1 MARAPGA
8 VPAGLLVMSRYFGF
22 ILIFVLVISSWAQA
36 TSPEKAG
43 LHLSFEERLALSYA
57 LLSHGETPEAKE
69 AILRRASNYLKATY
83 NMPVQTVEV
92 RNFKEFL
99 NLYKGAWP
107 STHSLALDLESIEA
121 RGPKPMRVFTSSSV
135 RVQKQ
140 IDLYQEWKQAEL
152 LKMMDGDLKN
162 LNPEQLVAQAQA
174 VLQTESGRLEM
185 GKTLMQASEGLLSTK
200 MAELDHVGEKIA
212 QSNLA
217 AQQDATMKIFLQTMF
232 TEYFAR
238 LSPASKKL
246 IVSSYL
252 GGDLHIP
259 EMKKFEL
266 MVQNSGPQ
274 LQKLLQVVARQA
286 DLGPEMLE
294 VFKGLENSVRPVAW
308 EQVEKILKG
317 KNNKFD
323 FTYFE
328 RKPLGVGTM
337 AQVHRAKVMIDGQR
351 HDVVVRFIKPGI
363 GARVEEDKRILQE
376 VAQILDSNEEFR
388 KTGAPKLSPVV
399 QDITD
404 TVVAELNQADTV
416 LRQKLA
422 STRYEKASFLKS
434 AQYKNELHFHVP
446 KIYEG
451 PKGSDLMVQELVIG
465 KKLDKEIAPYKD
477 IAPDMKKLIV
487 EEMARIWSHEVMFG
501 GGFYHSDLHQ
511 GNFMIQVTEP
521 KIVVNI
527 LDYGMGGVISKE
539 MQRQVM
545 LLGAGTELLNEEMV
559 ARAFWKLSD
568 KSKNTITE
576 SYFHQLI
583 AAKMHNI
590 RIGYD
595 ESLSMEKW
603 TAFAMDL
610 GVRLPYEFVSLNR
623 GLVIV
628 NKLLADA
635 GSNLTVTELMKNMAK
650 QNPQVVYR
658 ALVLEEKMSHKDLI
672 KLGWAEAK
680 KTLGFKVPEVAVKV
694 QAVRCEMVFN

>member
-1 MARAPGA
+1 
-8 VPAGLLVMSRYFGF
+8 MSRFIGF
-22 ILIFVLVISSWAQA
+22 ILFFILAVSSWVQA
-36 TSPEKAG
+36 ASPEKAG
-43 LHLSFEERLALSYA
+43 LHLSFEERLVLSYA
-57 LLSHGETPEAKE
+57 LLSQNETPETKE
-69 AILRRASNYLKATY
+69 AILKRAMTY
-83 NMPVQTVEV
+83 IESTYKLPVKTVEV
-92 RNFKEFL
+92 RNFNEFL
-99 NLYKGAWP
+99 SLYKGSWP
-107 STHSLALDLESIEA
+107 NTHSLALDVESIET
-121 RGPKPMRVFTSSSV
+121 RGPRAVSVFTAKSP
-135 RVQKQ
+135 RVQQQ
-140 IDLYQEWKQAEL
+140 IDSYLEWKQAEL
-152 LKMMDGDLKN
+152 LKMMDGDLKS
-162 LNPEQLVAQAQA
+162 LTPDQILEQAKG
-174 VLQTESGRLEM
+174 VLSSSSGRLQM
-185 GKTLMQASEGLLSTK
+185 ARTLLQVSEDMLNTK

-252 GGDLHIP
+252 GGDLHLS

-294 VFKGLENSVRPVAW
+294 VFKGLENSVRPVPW
-308 EQVEKILKG
+308 EQVESILKR
-317 KNNKFD
+317 KNNKFA

-337 AQVHRAKVMIDGQR
+337 AQVHRAKLMIDGER

-363 GARVEEDKRILQE
+363 EARVEEDKRILQE
-376 VAQILDSNEEFR
+376 VAQILDANEEFR

-422 STRYEKASFLKS
+422 AGRYEKAAFLKS
-434 AQYKNELHFHVP
+434 TQYKNELYFHVP
-446 KIYEG
+446 KIYDG
-451 PKGSDLMVQELVIG
+451 PKDSDLMVQEMVIG
-465 KKLDKEIAPYKD
+465 KKLDKEIAPYKEM
-477 IAPDMKKLIV
+477 APDMKKLIV
-487 EEMARIWSHEVMFG
+487 EEMARIWSKEVMFG

-545 LLGAGTELLNEEMV
+545 LLGAGTELLNEELM

-590 RIGYD
+590 RIGY
-595 ESLSMEKW
+595 EEPLSMEKW

-610 GVRLPYEFVSLNR
+610 GLRLPYEFVSLNR

-635 GSNLTVTELMKNMAK
+635 GSTLTVSQMMKDLAK
-650 QNPQVVYR
+650 QHPVVVYR
-658 ALVLEEKMSHKDLI
+658 ALVLEEKMSHRDLV
-672 KLGWAEAK
+672 KLGWTEVK
-680 KTLGFKVPEVAVKV
+680 NTLGFKVPEATVK
-694 QAVRCEMVFN
+694 AGAIRCEMVFN

>member
-1 MARAPGA
+1 
-8 VPAGLLVMSRYFGF
+8 MSRYIGY
-22 ILIFVLVISSWAQA
+22 ILFFVLFIGSWAQA
-36 TSPEKAG
+36 VSPEKVG

-57 LLSHGETPEAKE
+57 LLSQNETPEAKE
-69 AILRRASNYLKATY
+69 ALLQRALNYLEATY
-83 NMPVQTVEV
+83 KIPVKTVEV

-99 NLYKGAWP
+99 NLYKGHWP
-107 STHSLALDLESIEA
+107 NTHSLALDLESIEA
-121 RGPKPMRVFTSSSV
+121 RGPKAVSVFTSKSA
-135 RVQKQ
+135 RVQNQ
-140 IDLYQEWKQAEL
+140 IDAYHDWKQAEL
-152 LKMMDGDLKN
+152 LKMMDGDLKS
-162 LNPEQLVAQAQA
+162 LNPEQLLEQVQGVMQNK
-174 VLQTESGRLEM
+174 SGRMEIARML
-185 GKTLMQASEGLLSTK
+185 LQASEGMLNSK

-252 GGDLHIP
+252 GGDLHLS

-294 VFKGLENSVRPVAW
+294 VFKGLENSVRPVPW

-337 AQVHRAKVMIDGQR
+337 AQVHRAKVMIDGKR

-363 GARVEEDKRILQE
+363 EARVEEDKRILQE
-376 VAQILDSNEEFR
+376 VAKILDSNEEFR

-416 LRQKLA
+416 HRQKLA
-422 STRYEKASFLKS
+422 ASRYEKSAFLKS

-446 KIYEG
+446 KIYDG
-451 PKGSDLMVQELVIG
+451 PKDSDLMVQELVIG
-465 KKLDKEIAPYKD
+465 KKLDKEIAPYKE

-501 GGFYHSDLHQ
+501 SGFYHSDLHQ

-545 LLGAGTELLNEEMV
+545 LLGAGTELFNEELT

-590 RIGYD
+590 RIGY
-595 ESLSMEKW
+595 EEPLTMEKW

-610 GVRLPYEFVSLNR
+610 GLRLPYEFVSLNR

-635 GSNLTVTELMKNMAK
+635 GSELTVTQLMKNMAK
-650 QNPQVVYR
+650 KNPQVVYR
-658 ALVLEEKMSHKDLI
+658 ALVLEEKMSHRDLI
-672 KLGWAEAK
+672 KLGWSEVK
-680 KTLGFKVPEVAVKV
+680 ESLGFKVPEMAGKAGV
-694 QAVRCEMVFN
+694 VRCEMVFN